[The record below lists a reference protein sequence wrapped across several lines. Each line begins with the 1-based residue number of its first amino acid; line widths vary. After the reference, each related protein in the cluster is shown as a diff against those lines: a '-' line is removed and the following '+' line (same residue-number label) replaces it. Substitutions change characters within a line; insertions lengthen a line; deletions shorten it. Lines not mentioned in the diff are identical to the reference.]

1 MSDRFEQFFCIDFL
15 FSTKIFVFFFTDI
28 FFTTGNC
35 GTVQW
40 MAPEV
45 LANEKYA
52 EPADVYSCGIILWE
66 LLSRECPY
74 DGMEPIQCAVAVLNR
89 GIRPDIPNWCPASY
103 AALISSCVAKA
114 PEARPTFMQILSAL
128 DAMPS

>member
-1 MSDRFEQFFCIDFL
+1 MLSRDARLSSQHHLPLFL
-15 FSTKIFVFFFTDI
+15 TKLTFISSTS
-28 FFTTGNC
+28 GNC

-74 DGMEPIQCAVAVLNR
+74 EGMEPIQCAVAVLNR
-89 GIRPDIPNWCPASY
+89 GIRPDIPNWCPPPF
-103 AALISSCVAKA
+103 AALISRCVAQEA
-114 PEARPTFMQILSAL
+114 EARPTFMQILSAL
-128 DAMPS
+128 DAMPN